1 LNRFALL
8 GILPR
13 DNVRAVASEKRCG
26 SAPKKIDMQSLEGFI
41 LAGGA
46 SSRMGVDKSELV
58 LGGRTFVERVATAL
72 SAVTNTITV
81 VARRHANVQSKLPTV
96 FDIYEKCGALGGLH
110 AALSACRA
118 DWAVVVACDLPF
130 VTGELLARL
139 VSLRAEL
146 DVVVPVQRDGR
157 PQPLCA
163 VYRVGPCLKI
173 AEKLIQSGEHRP
185 IALLQSARTRP
196 VAFEDLADLDGANRF
211 FDNMNTPDDYA
222 RAQKGAVSQVE
233 GKKR

>member
-1 LNRFALL
+1 MITCAPL
-8 GILPR
+8 LPR
-13 DNVRAVASEKRCG
+13 
-26 SAPKKIDMQSLEGFI
+26 SATAARRNKIAMQSLEGFI

-58 LGGRTFVERVATAL
+58 LGGQTFVERVATAL

-81 VARRHANVQSKLPTV
+81 VGRRHANVQSKLPTV
-96 FDIYEKCGALGGLH
+96 FDIYEKWGALGGLH
-110 AALSACRA
+110 AALSACQA

-130 VTGELLARL
+130 VTGELLAHL
-139 VSLRAEL
+139 LSLRADL
-146 DVVVPVQRDGR
+146 DVVVPVQSDGR

-163 VYRVGPCLKI
+163 IYRVDPCLKI

-185 IALLQSARTRP
+185 IALLQSARTCW
-196 VAFEDLADLDGANRF
+196 VAFEDLANLDGANRF
-211 FDNMNTPDDYA
+211 FDNMNTPDDFA

-233 GKKR
+233 GEVVS

>member
-1 LNRFALL
+1 
-8 GILPR
+8 
-13 DNVRAVASEKRCG
+13 
-26 SAPKKIDMQSLEGFI
+26 MQSLEGFI

-46 SSRMGVDKSELV
+46 SSRMGVDKSGLV
-58 LGGRTFVERVATAL
+58 LDGQTFIERVATAL

-81 VARRHANVQSKLPTV
+81 VGKRGANVQSKLPIV
-96 FDIYEKCGALGGLH
+96 FDIYEKWGALGGLH

-130 VTGELLARL
+130 VTGELLAHL
-139 VSLRAEL
+139 LSLRADL
-146 DVVVPVQRDGR
+146 DVVVPVQSDGR

-163 VYRVGPCLKI
+163 IYRVDPCLKI

-185 IALLQSARTRP
+185 IALLQSARARW
-196 VAFEDLADLDGANRF
+196 VVFEDLANLDGANRF

-222 RAQKGAVSQVE
+222 RARKGDSYQAKVMN
-233 GKKR
+233 